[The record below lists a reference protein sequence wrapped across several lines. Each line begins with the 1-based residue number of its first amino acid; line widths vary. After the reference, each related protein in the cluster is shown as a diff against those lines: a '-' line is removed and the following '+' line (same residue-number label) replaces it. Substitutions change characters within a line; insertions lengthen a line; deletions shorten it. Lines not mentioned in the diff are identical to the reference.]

1 MNCRAAVVGVHGSGK
16 STLLERFVPM
26 IGDIIWRRDAE
37 GNVITKNSNST
48 TSSTELRPTVWLQLR
63 KSVPR
68 STAIPWAEL
77 IRGRLLILDGYEQ
90 LSHWRRASLIVKTR
104 LRGIKLL
111 LTSHRRTLLPT
122 LCELSVAAST
132 ARHIVSQLT
141 LGRDDLTTISDD
153 RIQQC
158 LQEHRGN
165 MREVLMEFYDL
176 VEEHRA
182 VDMPK
187 VKSKS

>member
-1 MNCRAAVVGVHGSGK
+1 MV
-16 STLLERFVPM
+16 
-26 IGDIIWRRDAE
+26 
-37 GNVITKNSNST
+37 
-48 TSSTELRPTVWLQLR
+48 
-63 KSVPR
+63 
-68 STAIPWAEL
+68 IPWGEL
-77 IRGRLLILDGYEQ
+77 LRGRLLILDGYEQ
-90 LSHWRRASLIVKTR
+90 LSYWRRAALIVKTR

-111 LTSHRRTLLPT
+111 VTSHGRTLLPT
-122 LCELSVAAST
+122 LCELSVTAST

-141 LGRDDLTTISDD
+141 LGRDDLATISDD

-158 LQEHRGN
+158 LQDHRGN

-182 VDMPK
+182 VDMRK